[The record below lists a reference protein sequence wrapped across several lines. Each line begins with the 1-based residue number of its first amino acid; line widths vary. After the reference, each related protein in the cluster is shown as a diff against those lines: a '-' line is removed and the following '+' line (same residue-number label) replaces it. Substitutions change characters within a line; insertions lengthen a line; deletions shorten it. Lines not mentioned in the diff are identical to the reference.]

1 VILVDAPM
9 SFAYNVPNSNI
20 QISAHALTLRVVH
33 LADVLLHERTEPQRV
48 AQLVARI
55 QADRWLQNPP
65 IVAPHADQYILLDGA
80 TRVTALKQLGYRD
93 VVTQI
98 VDYGQPG
105 LTLETWNH
113 LLTGL
118 ALDDFLKT
126 VRQLNGVTLAP
137 TTRAAAAQALERR
150 ESVGTLILAKGR
162 VLALRLTAADSLA
175 TQVEVL
181 NGVVAAYEGR
191 SQLQRIV
198 PAEVA
203 ELMRGKLAWDA
214 VMVFPRYRPEDIRA
228 LAFDG
233 HKLPAGIT
241 RHIIPGR
248 AMRINIPL
256 ALLQS
261 ADSLEWKNA
270 RLADWLRA
278 QMRERRV
285 RYYHEP
291 VFLFG
296 E

>member
-1 VILVDAPM
+1 M

-20 QISAHALTLRVVH
+20 QISAHALTLRVVR
-33 LADVLLHERTEPQRV
+33 LADVLLHERTDPQRV

-55 QADRWLQNPP
+55 QTDRWLQNPP
-65 IVAPHADQYILLDGA
+65 IVALHADRYILLDGA
-80 TRVTALKQLGYRD
+80 TRVTALRQLGYRD
-93 VVTQI
+93 VVAQI
-98 VDYGQPG
+98 VDYELPG

-118 ALDDFLKT
+118 PISDFLDSL
-126 VRQLNGVTLAP
+126 RRLNGVTLVP
-137 TTRAAAAQALERR
+137 TTLAAAAQALERR
-150 ESVGTLILAKGR
+150 ESIGTLILAQGR
-162 VLALRLTAADSLA
+162 VLALRLTVAASLA
-175 TQVEVL
+175 TQVDML
-181 NGVVAAYEGR
+181 NGMVAAYEGR
-191 SQLQRIV
+191 SQLQRIA

-203 ELMRGKLAWDA
+203 ELEQGKFAWDA
-214 VMVFPRYRPEDIRA
+214 VIVFPRYRPEDIRA
-228 LAFDG
+228 LALNG

-256 ALLQS
+256 ALLQR
-261 ADSLEWKNA
+261 ADSLERKNA
-270 RLADWLRA
+270 QLAEWLQT

-291 VFLFG
+291 VFLFD